1 MDIGIF
7 LAALPV
13 LGILAG
19 LARAKYPRVP
29 FVVAGLVAA
38 AYALFMVALGI
49 WAAMCWN
56 CRGLSETRAD
66 IYLVSAIFFGLLTV
80 TTLLGIWL
88 GARLVTMLQRLRLT
102 WRELRGGDGDGE
114 TTTAGNG
121 EA

>member
-1 MDIGIF
+1 MNVGTLF
-7 LAALPV
+7 AALPV

-19 LARAKYPRVP
+19 LARVKFPRAP
-29 FVVAGLVAA
+29 FVAAGLVLAA
-38 AYALFMVALGI
+38 FVLFMVALGI

-56 CRGLSETRAD
+56 CRGTGQARAD

-88 GARLVTMLQRLRLT
+88 GARLVTMLQRLRRT
-102 WRELRGGDGDGE
+102 WRELRGSDEEGE
-114 TTTAGNG
+114 TTTPGNG

>member
-1 MDIGIF
+1 MNVGTLF
-7 LAALPV
+7 AALPV

-19 LARAKYPRVP
+19 LARVKFPRAP
-29 FVVAGLVAA
+29 FVAAGLVLAA
-38 AYALFMVALGI
+38 FVLFMVALGI

-56 CRGLSETRAD
+56 CRGTGQARAD

-88 GARLVTMLQRLRLT
+88 GARLVTMLQRLRRT
-102 WRELRGGDGDGE
+102 WRELRGSDEEGG
-114 TTTAGNG
+114 TTTPGNG

>member
-1 MDIGIF
+1 MDIGLF
-7 LAALPV
+7 FAALPV

-19 LARAKYPRVP
+19 LARVKFPRAP
-29 FVVAGLVAA
+29 FVAAGLVLAA
-38 AYALFMVALGI
+38 FVLFMVALGI

-56 CRGLSETRAD
+56 CRGTGQVRAD
-66 IYLVSAIFFGLLTV
+66 IYLVSAIFFGLLTL

-102 WRELRGGDGDGE
+102 WRELRGSDGE
-114 TTTAGNG
+114 GDTNTAGNG